1 MMLVEHTYYF
11 TIGAVV
17 VLLIALL
24 FIGYRAWQK
33 NTLKKAKPNTKLR
46 ERMLERLAP
55 LRSNQSLLIKRILI
69 LLAIYFAFIGLAN
82 PKIGTQLGTVKREG
96 VDLVFAID
104 VSKSMLTEDI
114 APNRI
119 EKAKRIVAETL
130 SELKG
135 DRVGIITYAASA
147 FPQLPIT
154 TDYGAARM
162 FLKGV
167 NTDMMSSQGTAIVE
181 AVRLASTFFDP
192 NAETRRVVILLSDGE
207 DHNQT
212 GVDIIS
218 EIANQANI
226 QIITVATGTA
236 SGGPIPEGRQ
246 VEGTFKKDS
255 EGNVV
260 ISKLNQEVLLE
271 LAEDTNGVYID
282 ASNTEATITAIS
294 DFLVQLDK
302 TAFET
307 QTYSNYKD
315 QFQWF
320 IAIAFFI
327 LVIEFLIPERKL
339 NWFRK

>member
-1 MMLVEHTYYF
+1 MMLVEHKYYF
-11 TIGAVV
+11 TLGAVV

-33 NTLKKAKPNTKLR
+33 NTLKKAQPDTKLR

-69 LLAIYFAFIGLAN
+69 LLAIYLAFIGLAN

-246 VEGTFKKDS
+246 VEGIFKKDS